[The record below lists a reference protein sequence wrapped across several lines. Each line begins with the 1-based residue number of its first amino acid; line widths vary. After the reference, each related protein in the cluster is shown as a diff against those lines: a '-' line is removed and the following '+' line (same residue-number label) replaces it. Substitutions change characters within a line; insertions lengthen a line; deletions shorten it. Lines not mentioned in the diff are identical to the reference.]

1 LKLIRISI
9 NTTQYFLKLKGGI
22 EMSVVTKSFS
32 SVNPY
37 HLKKLLRVRKAE
49 ANDVNAIFDVAAS
62 VGTSEKVAEQ
72 GFLVDDY
79 LSKPAYYKKKLQ
91 NWIQSLGH
99 FYVAEY
105 DRIYGFMIA
114 YSREEWL
121 KDNPDWIH
129 DIYWNPDFDKSSTDK
144 FVVVDKTAVFAELTG
159 MGIGSIIYKRLL
171 EDLKAEKIEH
181 IFAETIISP
190 QPNFASLQFRKKQNY
205 SLAGVRYENYNN
217 CMYTDLVYHKSAE

>member
-1 LKLIRISI
+1 
-9 NTTQYFLKLKGGI
+9 
-22 EMSVVTKSFS
+22 MSVVTKSYS

-49 ANDVNAIFDVAAS
+49 ACDVNAIFDVAAS
-62 VGTSEKVAEQ
+62 VGTSQKVAEQ

-79 LSKPAYYKKKLQ
+79 LSKPAYYKNKIQ

-114 YSREEWL
+114 YSKEEWL
-121 KDNPDWIH
+121 RDNPEWID
-129 DIYWNPDFDKSSTDK
+129 DIFWNPDFDKSWTDK
-144 FVVVDKTAVFAELTG
+144 FVVVDKTAVYADLTG

-171 EDLKAEKIEH
+171 EDLKAEEIGH

-205 SLAGVRYENYNN
+205 SLAGVRYEKYNN
-217 CMYTDLVYHKSAE
+217 NLYTDLVYHKAAE